1 MRKSSKRA
9 LLMATLPLVL
19 ALVLALSACE
29 IPDPF
34 VATTSSGSGSVV
46 YETTVVATM
55 ATVNGHPG
63 WKTFTDPILGFSF
76 SYPPSWLLLDPGG
89 SDITLASQ
97 DGTTLSPLVT
107 TVSQSPAQA
116 LAKNTPSPAAKAAQ
130 HQTVTT
136 IQMAGQPAVDIFS
149 PYIAPT
155 VQPPNSG
162 RALAASRS
170 IVMAVANNAGTTNVY
185 TFLAYFAVDK
195 TGTMSAAS
203 LANNQTVSDIVATF
217 QLPTTIS
224 PVKQG

>member
-1 MRKSSKRA
+1 MRISARYVI
-9 LLMATLPLVL
+9 LVATMLLVL
-19 ALVLALSACE
+19 ALALSACE

-34 VATTSSGSGSVV
+34 IATRSSGSSAVLSAP
-46 YETTVVATM
+46 TVVATM
-55 ATVNGHPG
+55 ATASGDPG

-76 SYPPSWLLLDPGG
+76 SYPPSWLLLDPGD

-97 DGTTLSPLVT
+97 DGTTLSPMVT

-116 LAKNTPSPAAKAAQ
+116 LAQITPSPAEKAAQ

-136 IQMAGQPAVDIFS
+136 IQVAGQPAVDIFS
-149 PYIAPT
+149 PYIAPA

-185 TFLAYFAVDK
+185 TFQAYFAVDK

-217 QLPTTIS
+217 QLPTTIN

>member
-1 MRKSSKRA
+1 MRISARYVI
-9 LLMATLPLVL
+9 LVVTMLL
-19 ALVLALSACE
+19 ALALALSACE

-34 VATTSSGSGSVV
+34 VATTSSGSGSVM
-46 YETTVVATM
+46 YGPTVVATM
-55 ATVNGHPG
+55 APANSHPG

-76 SYPPSWLLLDPGG
+76 SYPASWLLLDPGG

-97 DGTTLSPLVT
+97 DGATLSPLVT
-107 TVSQSPAQA
+107 TVLQSPAQA
-116 LAKNTPSPAAKAAQ
+116 LAQMMPSPATKAAQ
-130 HQTVTT
+130 HQTVTA
-136 IQMAGQPAVDIFS
+136 IQVAGQPAVDIFS
-149 PYIAPT
+149 PYIAPA

-162 RALAASRS
+162 RALAASRT
-170 IVMAVANNAGTTNVY
+170 VVVAVANNAGTTNVY